1 MLEFILK
8 IQARDSKGLVSAIST
23 TIANK
28 GYNIVKND
36 EFVDPLKQRFFMRL
50 KIQKEIKPLN
60 TEIKEQEER
69 SLKTALF
76 KALENFSELL
86 IGVILTHKKNIILL
100 ATKESHCLGDLLLR
114 VYGGELNAQILG
126 VISNHE
132 ILRPLVEKFDIPY
145 FYAPCVDQILHEKE
159 VLEIIKNLEL
169 KHKVSTDLLVLAKY
183 MRILSHDFTK
193 RYENQILNIHH
204 SFLPA
209 FIGANPYQQA
219 FERGVK
225 VIGATAHFVNE
236 SLDAG
241 PIIIQ
246 DTLPI
251 NHNYSVEKMR
261 LAGKDIEKLVLA
273 RALKLVLEDRV
284 FVHENKTVVFWMP
297 LDFSNLNEESLKYQ
311 IKAEFFKDKKF
322 LYSGGKIDFILSY
335 KHRSNAILPILW
347 GEAKRGN
354 FDDLDKAFTQLLLTI
369 GQHRLYTHHT
379 PPYLCAF
386 DAFRMEFIAFDDAI
400 TSFFYQSGINFSIT
414 PSNHNTEGFKHALN
428 AFKAMC
434 KSHKFVFNFKT
445 QSQECKEFIKNNLNS
460 SHLLNK
466 IPIDK
471 NNFFTIYQKWFE
483 AVKPTIDID
492 WEVAKT
498 KGILDADYY
507 LADLLSD
514 GDKTIIEKL
523 QTILSSSYYKLKR
536 GVNELGK
543 IDFMEVGFTDGQQ
556 AHQEFWNIYKRPPK
570 VEFQAFILERR
581 DLLVPSDVRERKGAF
596 FTPRI
601 WVEKSQEYL
610 AKALGQ
616 DYQEDYII
624 WDCAGGTGNLL
635 NGLTNKANCF
645 LSTLDSNDVA
655 IVKELAATNK
665 LNLLEN
671 HVFQFDF
678 LNDDFNKAPKSLQ
691 EILNDKE
698 KRKKLIIYIN
708 PPYAEATSAKTPSGT
723 GKNKDLVARGNL
735 ICEKYKDELNKAN
748 NELFA
753 QFFMR
758 IYKELDGC
766 IMASFSTLKYLNS
779 SNFKKF
785 REVFKAEFKGGFMV
799 PADTFDNVKGQFP
812 IGFLVWDTA
821 TPPPL
826 KPTNALNLEV
836 FDSFGEFL
844 GYKTFKPIV
853 DKVKNINQYL
863 KRYNI
868 NNSNILGFIDC
879 AGVDFQNNN
888 FVNLANNKNPKR
900 NITFFGLTP
909 TNLLIGAIYFSIRH
923 CIKAT
928 WQNDRDQFY
937 APYDDAFQ
945 DDSEFKNNC
954 LTFMLFHAQNRIT
967 TTQGTNH
974 FIPFSETEVKAE
986 GRYSSHAL
994 LDFLKGKIKEEGDSL
1009 FLNAKKENKPL
1020 EFSQSA
1026 SKVFDAGREIYRYYH
1041 TQASTNRLYNAN
1053 ASLYDIKEFF
1063 QGRNAQG
1070 KLNLP
1075 AKAKDEYYKQ
1085 LYANLQD
1092 ALKDL
1097 AKEIQP
1103 KVYEYGFLRE

>member
-1 MLEFILK
+1 ML
-8 IQARDSKGLVSAIST
+8 
-23 TIANK
+23 
-28 GYNIVKND
+28 
-36 EFVDPLKQRFFMRL
+36 
-50 KIQKEIKPLN
+50 
-60 TEIKEQEER
+60 
-69 SLKTALF
+69 
-76 KALENFSELL
+76 
-86 IGVILTHKKNIILL
+86 
-100 ATKESHCLGDLLLR
+100 
-114 VYGGELNAQILG
+114 
-126 VISNHE
+126 
-132 ILRPLVEKFDIPY
+132 
-145 FYAPCVDQILHEKE
+145 
-159 VLEIIKNLEL
+159 
-169 KHKVSTDLLVLAKY
+169 
-183 MRILSHDFTK
+183 
-193 RYENQILNIHH
+193 
-204 SFLPA
+204 
-209 FIGANPYQQA
+209 
-219 FERGVK
+219 
-225 VIGATAHFVNE
+225 
-236 SLDAG
+236 
-241 PIIIQ
+241 
-246 DTLPI
+246 
-251 NHNYSVEKMR
+251 
-261 LAGKDIEKLVLA
+261 
-273 RALKLVLEDRV
+273 
-284 FVHENKTVVFWMP
+284 
-297 LDFSNLNEESLKYQ
+297 LDFSNLNEEPLKSQ

-322 LYSGGKIDFILSY
+322 LYSGDKIDFMLSY
-335 KHRSNAILPILW
+335 KHPNAILPILW

-369 GQHRLYTHHT
+369 GKHKLYAHHT

-400 TSFFYQSGINFSIT
+400 TNFFYKSDIDFSIT
-414 PSNHNTEGFKHALN
+414 PSNHNTEGFRRALDK
-428 AFKAMC
+428 FKAMR
-434 KSHKFVFNFKT
+434 KSHKFVFDFKT
-445 QSQECKEFIKNNLNS
+445 QSHECKEFIENNLNS

-466 IPIDK
+466 IQIDK

-543 IDFMEVGFTDGQQ
+543 IDFMEIGFTDGQQ
-556 AHQEFWNIYKRPPK
+556 AHQEFWNIYERPPK

-581 DLLVPSDVRERKGAF
+581 DLLVPSGVRERKGAF
-596 FTPRI
+596 FTPKI

-616 DYQEDYII
+616 DYQENYII

-655 IVKELAATNK
+655 IVKELTAANK

-678 LNDDFNKAPKSLQ
+678 LNDDFKKAPKSLQ
-691 EILNDKE
+691 EILKDKE

-708 PPYAEATSAKTPSGT
+708 PPYAEAGNKAKMSGT
-723 GKNKDLVARGNL
+723 GEHKAKVARNNKTH
-735 ICEKYKDELNKAN
+735 ETYKDFLGSGA

-758 IYKELDGC
+758 IYMELNGC
-766 IMASFSTLKYLNS
+766 IMASFSKLKYLNS

-785 REVFKAEFKGGFMV
+785 REIFKAKFLEGFMV
-799 PADTFDNVKGQFP
+799 PADSFDNVKGQFP

-821 TPPPL
+821 TPPPPL
-826 KPTNALNLEV
+826 KPTNAINLEV
-836 FDSFGEFL
+836 FDSLGEFL
-844 GYKTFKPIV
+844 GYKNIV
-853 DKVKNINQYL
+853 NENVKNIHMWL
-863 KRYNI
+863 KQKEKIENMEILGYIDTPTPDFQGSPSVAII
-868 NNSNILGFIDC
+868 NNKNSSKRHSVYFAIASSNIL
-879 AGVDFQNNN
+879 
-888 FVNLANNKNPKR
+888 
-900 NITFFGLTP
+900 FGSVF
-909 TNLLIGAIYFSIRH
+909 FSIRH

-945 DDSEFKNNC
+945 DDNEFKNNC
-954 LTFMLFHAQNRIT
+954 LIFMLFHTQNRIT

-974 FIPFSETEVKAE
+974 FIPFSETEVNAKE
-986 GRYSSHAL
+986 RYSSHAL
-994 LDFLKGKIKEEGDSL
+994 LDFLKGGIKEEGDSL

-1026 SKVFDAGREIYRYYH
+1026 QKVFKAGKKIYRYYH
-1041 TQASTNRLYNAN
+1041 AQDFTKNDYNAN
-1053 ASLYDIKEFF
+1053 VSLYDIKEFF

-1070 KLNLP
+1070 KLNP
-1075 AKAKDEYYKQ
+1075 PVKAKDTYYKQ
-1085 LYANLQD
+1085 LYVNLQD

>member
-1 MLEFILK
+1 ML
-8 IQARDSKGLVSAIST
+8 
-23 TIANK
+23 
-28 GYNIVKND
+28 
-36 EFVDPLKQRFFMRL
+36 
-50 KIQKEIKPLN
+50 
-60 TEIKEQEER
+60 
-69 SLKTALF
+69 
-76 KALENFSELL
+76 
-86 IGVILTHKKNIILL
+86 
-100 ATKESHCLGDLLLR
+100 
-114 VYGGELNAQILG
+114 
-126 VISNHE
+126 
-132 ILRPLVEKFDIPY
+132 
-145 FYAPCVDQILHEKE
+145 
-159 VLEIIKNLEL
+159 
-169 KHKVSTDLLVLAKY
+169 
-183 MRILSHDFTK
+183 
-193 RYENQILNIHH
+193 
-204 SFLPA
+204 
-209 FIGANPYQQA
+209 
-219 FERGVK
+219 
-225 VIGATAHFVNE
+225 
-236 SLDAG
+236 
-241 PIIIQ
+241 
-246 DTLPI
+246 
-251 NHNYSVEKMR
+251 
-261 LAGKDIEKLVLA
+261 
-273 RALKLVLEDRV
+273 
-284 FVHENKTVVFWMP
+284 
-297 LDFSNLNEESLKYQ
+297 LDFSNLNEEPLKSQ
-311 IKAEFFKDKKF
+311 IKAEFFKDKRF
-322 LYSGGKIDFILSY
+322 LYNGDKIDFMLSY
-335 KHRSNAILPILW
+335 KHSSATLPILW

-354 FDDLDKAFTQLLLTI
+354 FDDLNKAFTQLLLTI
-369 GQHRLYTHHT
+369 GKHRFYAHHT

-386 DAFRMEFIAFDDAI
+386 NAFRMEFIAYNDAI
-400 TSFFYQSGINFSIT
+400 TSFFYKSDIDFSIIS
-414 PSNHNTEGFKHALN
+414 SNHNAEGFKHALD
-428 AFKAMC
+428 AFKAMS
-434 KSHKFVFNFKT
+434 KSHKFVFDFKT
-445 QSQECKEFIKNNLNS
+445 QSQECKEFIENNLNS

-466 IPIDK
+466 IQIDK
-471 NNFFTIYQKWFE
+471 NNFFTIYQKWLE

-523 QTILSSSYYKLKR
+523 QTILNSSYYKLKR

-556 AHQEFWNIYKRPPK
+556 AHQEFWRIYERPPK
-570 VEFQAFILERR
+570 VEFQAVILERR

-596 FTPRI
+596 FTPKI

-616 DYQEDYII
+616 DYQEDYIV

-645 LSTLDSNDVA
+645 LSTLDSNDAA
-655 IVKELAATNK
+655 IVKELAAANK

-678 LNDDFNKAPKSLQ
+678 LNDDFFSDKAPKSLQ

-708 PPYAEATSAKTPSGT
+708 PPYAEAGNKAKMSGT
-723 GKNKDLVARGNL
+723 GEHKAKVARNNKTH
-735 ICEKYKDELNKAN
+735 ETYKDFLGSGA

-758 IYKELDGC
+758 IYKELNGC

-779 SNFKKF
+779 SNFKRF
-785 REVFKAEFKGGFMV
+785 REVFKAKFLEGFMV
-799 PADTFDNVKGQFP
+799 PADSFDNVKGQFP

-821 TPPPL
+821 TPPL

-836 FDSFGEFL
+836 FDSLGEFL
-844 GYKTFKPIV
+844 GYKTFKPMIV
-853 DKVKNINQYL
+853 DRVKSINEWFKIYKDEQDYL
-863 KRYNI
+863 G
-868 NNSNILGFIDC
+868 ILVYD
-879 AGVDFQNNN
+879 APDFSHQNTNYLQN
-888 FVNLANNKNPKR
+888 HKGTSHLHYEN
-900 NITFFGLTP
+900 LTP

-945 DDSEFKNNC
+945 DDSEFKSNC
-954 LTFMLFHAQNRIT
+954 LIFMLFHTQNRIT

-974 FIPFSETEVKAE
+974 FIPFSEAEVNAKE
-986 GRYSSHAL
+986 RYFSHAL
-994 LDFLKGKIKEEGDSL
+994 LDFLKGGIKEEGDSL

-1020 EFSQSA
+1020 EFSLCA
-1026 SKVFDAGREIYRYYH
+1026 LKVFDAGKEIYCYYH
-1041 TQASTNRLYNAN
+1041 TQDFTNRPYNAN
-1053 ASLYDIKEFF
+1053 ISLYDIKEFF

-1075 AKAKDEYYKQ
+1075 AKAKDGYYKQ

>member
-1 MLEFILK
+1 MLL
-8 IQARDSKGLVSAIST
+8 DCSK
-23 TIANK
+23 
-28 GYNIVKND
+28 
-36 EFVDPLKQRFFMRL
+36 
-50 KIQKEIKPLN
+50 
-60 TEIKEQEER
+60 
-69 SLKTALF
+69 
-76 KALENFSELL
+76 
-86 IGVILTHKKNIILL
+86 
-100 ATKESHCLGDLLLR
+100 
-114 VYGGELNAQILG
+114 
-126 VISNHE
+126 
-132 ILRPLVEKFDIPY
+132 
-145 FYAPCVDQILHEKE
+145 
-159 VLEIIKNLEL
+159 
-169 KHKVSTDLLVLAKY
+169 
-183 MRILSHDFTK
+183 
-193 RYENQILNIHH
+193 
-204 SFLPA
+204 
-209 FIGANPYQQA
+209 
-219 FERGVK
+219 
-225 VIGATAHFVNE
+225 
-236 SLDAG
+236 
-241 PIIIQ
+241 
-246 DTLPI
+246 
-251 NHNYSVEKMR
+251 
-261 LAGKDIEKLVLA
+261 
-273 RALKLVLEDRV
+273 
-284 FVHENKTVVFWMP
+284 
-297 LDFSNLNEESLKYQ
+297 LNEETLKIQ

-322 LYSGGKIDFILSY
+322 FYSEGKIDFMLSY
-335 KHRSNAILPILW
+335 KHPNAILPILW
-347 GEAKRGN
+347 GEAKKGN

-369 GQHRLYTHHT
+369 GKHKLYTHHT
-379 PPYLCAF
+379 PPYLCTF
-386 DAFRMEFIAFDDAI
+386 DAFRMEFIAFDDTI
-400 TSFFYQSGINFSIT
+400 TNFFYESGINFSIT
-414 PSNHNTEGFKHALN
+414 PSNHNTEGFKHALDK
-428 AFKAMC
+428 FKAKC
-434 KSHKFVFNFKT
+434 KSHKFVFDFKT
-445 QSQECKEFIKNNLNS
+445 QSQECKEFIENNLNS

-466 IPIDK
+466 IQIDK
-471 NNFFTIYQKWFE
+471 NNFFTIYQKWLE

-514 GDKTIIEKL
+514 GGKTIIEKL

-543 IDFMEVGFTDGQQ
+543 IDFMEIGFTDGQQ
-556 AHQEFWNIYKRPPK
+556 AHKEFWNIYERPPK

-596 FTPRI
+596 FTPKI

-645 LSTLDSNDVA
+645 LSTLDRNDVA
-655 IVKELAATNK
+655 IVKELAAANK

-678 LNDDFNKAPKSLQ
+678 LNDDFKSDKMPKSLQ

-708 PPYAEATSAKTPSGT
+708 PPYAEAGNKAKMSGT
-723 GKNKDLVARGNL
+723 GEHKAKVARNNKTH
-735 ICEKYKDELNKAN
+735 ETYKDFLGSGA

-758 IYKELDGC
+758 IYMELNGC

-785 REVFKAEFKGGFMV
+785 REVFKAKFLEGFMV
-799 PADTFDNVKGQFP
+799 PADSFDNVKGQFP

-821 TPPPL
+821 TPPL
-826 KPTNALNLEV
+826 KPTNAINLEV
-836 FDSFGEFL
+836 FDSLGEFL
-844 GYKTFKPIV
+844 GYKNIV
-853 DKVKNINQYL
+853 NENVKNIHMWL
-863 KRYNI
+863 KQKEKIENMEILGYIDTPTPDFQGSPSVAII
-868 NNSNILGFIDC
+868 NNKNSSKRHSVYFAITSSNIL
-879 AGVDFQNNN
+879 
-888 FVNLANNKNPKR
+888 
-900 NITFFGLTP
+900 FGSVF
-909 TNLLIGAIYFSIRH
+909 FSIRH

-954 LTFMLFHAQNRIT
+954 LIFMLFHTQNRIT

-974 FIPFSETEVKAE
+974 FIPFSETEVNAKE
-986 GRYSSHAL
+986 RYSSHAL
-994 LDFLKGKIKEEGDSL
+994 LDFLKGGSKKEGDSL

-1020 EFSQSA
+1020 EFSLCA
-1026 SKVFDAGREIYRYYH
+1026 SKVFDAGREIYRHYH
-1041 TQASTNRLYNAN
+1041 TQDFTNPHYNAN

-1075 AKAKDEYYKQ
+1075 AKAKDKHYKQ

>member
-1 MLEFILK
+1 ML
-8 IQARDSKGLVSAIST
+8 S
-23 TIANK
+23 
-28 GYNIVKND
+28 
-36 EFVDPLKQRFFMRL
+36 
-50 KIQKEIKPLN
+50 
-60 TEIKEQEER
+60 
-69 SLKTALF
+69 
-76 KALENFSELL
+76 
-86 IGVILTHKKNIILL
+86 
-100 ATKESHCLGDLLLR
+100 
-114 VYGGELNAQILG
+114 
-126 VISNHE
+126 
-132 ILRPLVEKFDIPY
+132 
-145 FYAPCVDQILHEKE
+145 
-159 VLEIIKNLEL
+159 
-169 KHKVSTDLLVLAKY
+169 
-183 MRILSHDFTK
+183 
-193 RYENQILNIHH
+193 
-204 SFLPA
+204 
-209 FIGANPYQQA
+209 
-219 FERGVK
+219 
-225 VIGATAHFVNE
+225 
-236 SLDAG
+236 
-241 PIIIQ
+241 
-246 DTLPI
+246 
-251 NHNYSVEKMR
+251 
-261 LAGKDIEKLVLA
+261 
-273 RALKLVLEDRV
+273 
-284 FVHENKTVVFWMP
+284 
-297 LDFSNLNEESLKYQ
+297 DFSSLNEESLKYQ

-322 LYSGGKIDFILSY
+322 LYSGDKIDFMLSY
-335 KHRSNAILPILW
+335 KHPNATLPILW

-369 GQHRLYTHHT
+369 GKHKLHTHHT

-386 DAFRMEFIAFDDAI
+386 NAFRMEFIAFDDTI
-400 TSFFYQSGINFSIT
+400 TNFFYKSGIDFSIT

-428 AFKAMC
+428 AFKAMS
-434 KSHKFVFNFKT
+434 KSHKWVFNFKT
-445 QSQECKEFIKNNLNS
+445 QSQECKEFIENNLNS

-466 IPIDK
+466 IQINK

-556 AHQEFWNIYKRPPK
+556 AHQEFWNIYERPPK

-655 IVKELAATNK
+655 IVKELAAANK

-708 PPYAEATSAKTPSGT
+708 PPYAEAGNKAKMSGT
-723 GKNKDLVARGNL
+723 GEHKAKVARNNKTH
-735 ICEKYKDELNKAN
+735 ETYKDFLGSGA

-785 REVFKAEFKGGFMV
+785 REVFKAKFLEGFMV
-799 PADTFDNVKGQFP
+799 PADSFDNVKGQFP

-826 KPTNALNLEV
+826 KPTNAINLEV
-836 FDSFGEFL
+836 FDSLGEFL
-844 GYKTFKPIV
+844 GCKNIV
-853 DKVKNINQYL
+853 NENVKNIHMWL
-863 KRYNI
+863 KQKEKIENMEILGYIDTPTPDFQGSPSVAII
-868 NNSNILGFIDC
+868 NNKNSSKRHSVYFAITSSNIL
-879 AGVDFQNNN
+879 
-888 FVNLANNKNPKR
+888 
-900 NITFFGLTP
+900 FGSVF
-909 TNLLIGAIYFSIRH
+909 FSIRH

-954 LTFMLFHAQNRIT
+954 LIFMLFHTQNRIT

-974 FIPFSETEVKAE
+974 FIPFSETEVNAE
-986 GRYSSHAL
+986 ERYSSHAL
-994 LDFLKGKIKEEGDSL
+994 LDFLKGGIKEKGDSL

-1026 SKVFDAGREIYRYYH
+1026 SKVLDAGREIYRYYH
-1041 TQASTNRLYNAN
+1041 TQDFTNPHYNAN

>member
-1 MLEFILK
+1 ML
-8 IQARDSKGLVSAIST
+8 
-23 TIANK
+23 
-28 GYNIVKND
+28 
-36 EFVDPLKQRFFMRL
+36 
-50 KIQKEIKPLN
+50 
-60 TEIKEQEER
+60 
-69 SLKTALF
+69 
-76 KALENFSELL
+76 
-86 IGVILTHKKNIILL
+86 
-100 ATKESHCLGDLLLR
+100 
-114 VYGGELNAQILG
+114 
-126 VISNHE
+126 
-132 ILRPLVEKFDIPY
+132 
-145 FYAPCVDQILHEKE
+145 
-159 VLEIIKNLEL
+159 
-169 KHKVSTDLLVLAKY
+169 
-183 MRILSHDFTK
+183 
-193 RYENQILNIHH
+193 
-204 SFLPA
+204 
-209 FIGANPYQQA
+209 
-219 FERGVK
+219 
-225 VIGATAHFVNE
+225 
-236 SLDAG
+236 
-241 PIIIQ
+241 
-246 DTLPI
+246 
-251 NHNYSVEKMR
+251 
-261 LAGKDIEKLVLA
+261 
-273 RALKLVLEDRV
+273 
-284 FVHENKTVVFWMP
+284 
-297 LDFSNLNEESLKYQ
+297 LDFSNLNEEPLKSQ

-322 LYSGGKIDFILSY
+322 LYSGDKIDFMLSY
-335 KHRSNAILPILW
+335 KHFNATLPILW
-347 GEAKRGN
+347 GEAKRGD
-354 FDDLDKAFTQLLLTI
+354 FDDLNKAFTQLLLTI
-369 GQHRLYTHHT
+369 GKHKFYTHHT

-386 DAFRMEFIAFDDAI
+386 NAFKMEFIAYDDAI
-400 TSFFYQSGINFSIT
+400 TSFFYKSDINFSIT
-414 PSNHNTEGFKHALN
+414 PSNHNTEGFKHALD
-428 AFKAMC
+428 AFKAM
-434 KSHKFVFNFKT
+434 KSHKFVFDFKT
-445 QSQECKEFIKNNLNS
+445 QSQECKEFIENNLNS

-466 IPIDK
+466 IQIDK
-471 NNFFTIYQKWFE
+471 NNFFTIYQKWLE

-523 QTILSSSYYKLKR
+523 QTILNSSYYKLKR

-556 AHQEFWNIYKRPPK
+556 AHKEFWSIYERPPK
-570 VEFQAFILERR
+570 SEFQAFILERR

-596 FTPRI
+596 FTPKI

-635 NGLTNKANCF
+635 RGLLNKANLY

-655 IVKELAATNK
+655 IVKELAAANK

-678 LNDDFNKAPKSLQ
+678 LNDDFKSDKMPKSLQ

-735 ICEKYKDELNKAN
+735 ICKKYKDELNKAN

-785 REVFKAEFKGGFMV
+785 REVFKAKFLEGFMV
-799 PADTFDNVKGQFP
+799 PADSFDNVKGQFP

-821 TPPPL
+821 TPPL

-836 FDSFGEFL
+836 FDSLGEFL

-863 KRYNI
+863 KQYNI
-868 NNSNILGFIDC
+868 NNSNVLGFIDC

-888 FVNLANNKNPKR
+888 FVNLANNKNLKR

-923 CIKAT
+923 CIKHT
-928 WQNDRDQFY
+928 WQNYNDQFY

-945 DDSEFKNNC
+945 SEFKNNC
-954 LTFMLFHAQNRIT
+954 LIFMLFHSKNRIT

-974 FIPFSETEVKAE
+974 FIPFSETEVNAKE
-986 GRYSSHAL
+986 RYSSHAL
-994 LDFLKGKIKEEGDSL
+994 LDFLKGGIKEEGDSL
-1009 FLNAKKENKPL
+1009 FLSAKKENKPL
-1020 EFSQSA
+1020 KFSLCA

-1041 TQASTNRLYNAN
+1041 TQDFTNRPYNAN
-1053 ASLYDIKEFF
+1053 ISLYDIKEFF

-1075 AKAKDEYYKQ
+1075 AKAKDGYYKQ

>member
-1 MLEFILK
+1 ML
-8 IQARDSKGLVSAIST
+8 
-23 TIANK
+23 
-28 GYNIVKND
+28 
-36 EFVDPLKQRFFMRL
+36 
-50 KIQKEIKPLN
+50 
-60 TEIKEQEER
+60 
-69 SLKTALF
+69 
-76 KALENFSELL
+76 
-86 IGVILTHKKNIILL
+86 
-100 ATKESHCLGDLLLR
+100 
-114 VYGGELNAQILG
+114 
-126 VISNHE
+126 
-132 ILRPLVEKFDIPY
+132 
-145 FYAPCVDQILHEKE
+145 
-159 VLEIIKNLEL
+159 
-169 KHKVSTDLLVLAKY
+169 
-183 MRILSHDFTK
+183 
-193 RYENQILNIHH
+193 
-204 SFLPA
+204 
-209 FIGANPYQQA
+209 
-219 FERGVK
+219 
-225 VIGATAHFVNE
+225 
-236 SLDAG
+236 
-241 PIIIQ
+241 
-246 DTLPI
+246 
-251 NHNYSVEKMR
+251 
-261 LAGKDIEKLVLA
+261 
-273 RALKLVLEDRV
+273 
-284 FVHENKTVVFWMP
+284 
-297 LDFSNLNEESLKYQ
+297 LDFSSLNEEPLKIR

-322 LYSGGKIDFILSY
+322 LYSGDKIDFMLSY
-335 KHRSNAILPILW
+335 KHPNAILPILW

-369 GQHRLYTHHT
+369 GKHRLYTHHT

-400 TSFFYQSGINFSIT
+400 TSFFYESGINFSIT
-414 PSNHNTEGFKHALN
+414 PSNHNTEGFKRALE
-428 AFKAMC
+428 AFKAMS
-434 KSHKFVFNFKT
+434 KSHKFVFDFKT
-445 QSQECKEFIKNNLNS
+445 QSQECKEFIENNLNS

-471 NNFFTIYQKWFE
+471 NNFPRIYQKWFK

-543 IDFMEVGFTDGQQ
+543 IDFMEIGFTDGQQ
-556 AHQEFWNIYKRPPK
+556 AHQEFWNIYERPPK

-596 FTPRI
+596 FTPKI

-655 IVKELAATNK
+655 IVKELAAANK
-665 LNLLEN
+665 LKLLEN

-678 LNDDFNKAPKSLQ
+678 LNDDFKKAPKSLQ

-708 PPYAEATSAKTPSGT
+708 PPYAEAGNKAKMSGT
-723 GKNKDLVARGNL
+723 GEHKAKVARNNKTHE
-735 ICEKYKDELNKAN
+735 IYKNFLGSGS

-758 IYKELDGC
+758 IYMELNGC
-766 IMASFSTLKYLNS
+766 IMASFSTLKNLQG

-785 REVFKAEFKGGFMV
+785 REVFKAKFLEGFMV
-799 PADTFDNVKGQFP
+799 PADSFDNVKGQFP

-821 TPPPL
+821 TPPL
-826 KPTNALNLEV
+826 KPTKAINLEV
-836 FDSFGEFL
+836 FDSLGEFL
-844 GYKTFKPIV
+844 GC
-853 DKVKNINQYL
+853 KNIVNENIKNIHMWL
-863 KRYNI
+863 KQKEKIENMEILGYIDTPTPDFQGSPSVAII
-868 NNSNILGFIDC
+868 NNKNSSKRHSVYFAITSSNIL
-879 AGVDFQNNN
+879 
-888 FVNLANNKNPKR
+888 
-900 NITFFGLTP
+900 FGSVF
-909 TNLLIGAIYFSIRH
+909 FSIRH

-954 LTFMLFHAQNRIT
+954 LIFMLFHTQNRIT
-967 TTQGTNH
+967 STQGTNH
-974 FIPFSETEVKAE
+974 FIPFSETEVNAKE
-986 GRYSSHAL
+986 RYSSHAL
-994 LDFLKGKIKEEGDSL
+994 LDFLKGGIKEKGDSL
-1009 FLNAKKENKPL
+1009 FLNAKKENKPI
-1020 EFSQSA
+1020 EFSPSA
-1026 SKVFDAGREIYRYYH
+1026 SRVFDVGREIYHYYH
-1041 TQASTNRLYNAN
+1041 TLHSTNPLYNAN

-1075 AKAKDEYYKQ
+1075 AKAKDGYYKQ

>member
-8 IQARDSKGLVSAIST
+8 IQARDSKGLVSTIST

-114 VYGGELNAQILG
+114 VYGEELNAQILG

-145 FYAPCVDQILHEKE
+145 FYAPCVDQVLHEKE

-297 LDFSNLNEESLKYQ
+297 LDFSKLNEEPLKSR

-322 LYSGGKIDFILSY
+322 LYIGDKIDFMLSY
-335 KHRSNAILPILW
+335 KHPNAILPILW
-347 GEAKRGN
+347 GEAKRGD
-354 FDDLDKAFTQLLLTI
+354 FGDLDKAFTQLLLTI
-369 GQHRLYTHHT
+369 GKHKFYTHHT

-386 DAFRMEFIAFDDAI
+386 DAFRMEFIAYDDTI
-400 TSFFYQSGINFSIT
+400 TKFLHESGINFSIT
-414 PSNHNTEGFKHALN
+414 PSNHNTDGFKHALDV
-428 AFKAMC
+428 FKTKC

-445 QSQECKEFIKNNLNS
+445 QSQECKEFIENNLNS

-466 IPIDK
+466 IQIDK

-543 IDFMEVGFTDGQQ
+543 IDFMEIGFTDGQQ
-556 AHQEFWNIYKRPPK
+556 AHQEFWNIYERPPK
-570 VEFQAFILERR
+570 LEFQAFILERR

-596 FTPRI
+596 FTPKI

-616 DYQEDYII
+616 DYQEDHII

-655 IVKELAATNK
+655 IVKELAAANK

-678 LNDDFNKAPKSLQ
+678 LNDDFKKTPKSLQ

-698 KRKKLIIYIN
+698 KLKKLIIYIN
-708 PPYAEATSAKTPSGT
+708 PPYAEAGNKAKMSGT
-723 GKNKDLVARGNL
+723 GEHKAKVARNNKTHETYKDLLGSGA
-735 ICEKYKDELNKAN
+735 

-758 IYKELDGC
+758 IFMELNGC

-785 REVFKAEFKGGFMV
+785 REVFKAKFLEGFMV
-799 PADTFDNVKGQFP
+799 PADSFDNVKGQFP

-821 TPPPL
+821 TPPL
-826 KPTNALNLEV
+826 KPTNAINLEV
-836 FDSFGEFL
+836 FDSLGEFL
-844 GYKTFKPIV
+844 GYKNIHSCNKVLFLADYLQKFQPKKRDTIFGYLDPGRNSFQHQNLVHISVIDKSQQSHVKYFPI
-853 DKVKNINQYL
+853 IATT
-863 KRYNI
+863 
-868 NNSNILGFIDC
+868 ILLVSVF
-879 AGVDFQNNN
+879 
-888 FVNLANNKNPKR
+888 
-900 NITFFGLTP
+900 
-909 TNLLIGAIYFSIRH
+909 FSIRH

-954 LTFMLFHAQNRIT
+954 LIFMLFHTQNRIT
-967 TTQGTNH
+967 STQGTNH
-974 FIPFSETEVKAE
+974 FIPFSETEVNAKE
-986 GRYSSHAL
+986 RYSSHAL
-994 LDFLKGKIKEEGDSL
+994 LDFLKGGIKEEGDSL

-1026 SKVFDAGREIYRYYH
+1026 LNVFNAGKEIYRYYH
-1041 TQASTNRLYNAN
+1041 TQASTNPHYNAN

-1075 AKAKDEYYKQ
+1075 AKAKNEHYKQ

>member
-1 MLEFILK
+1 
-8 IQARDSKGLVSAIST
+8 
-23 TIANK
+23 
-28 GYNIVKND
+28 
-36 EFVDPLKQRFFMRL
+36 
-50 KIQKEIKPLN
+50 
-60 TEIKEQEER
+60 
-69 SLKTALF
+69 
-76 KALENFSELL
+76 
-86 IGVILTHKKNIILL
+86 
-100 ATKESHCLGDLLLR
+100 
-114 VYGGELNAQILG
+114 
-126 VISNHE
+126 
-132 ILRPLVEKFDIPY
+132 
-145 FYAPCVDQILHEKE
+145 
-159 VLEIIKNLEL
+159 
-169 KHKVSTDLLVLAKY
+169 
-183 MRILSHDFTK
+183 
-193 RYENQILNIHH
+193 
-204 SFLPA
+204 
-209 FIGANPYQQA
+209 
-219 FERGVK
+219 
-225 VIGATAHFVNE
+225 
-236 SLDAG
+236 
-241 PIIIQ
+241 
-246 DTLPI
+246 
-251 NHNYSVEKMR
+251 
-261 LAGKDIEKLVLA
+261 
-273 RALKLVLEDRV
+273 
-284 FVHENKTVVFWMP
+284 MP
-297 LDFSNLNEESLKYQ
+297 LDFSSLNEESLKIQ
-311 IKAEFFKDKKF
+311 IKAEFFRDKKF
-322 LYSGGKIDFILSY
+322 FYSGGKIDFMLSY
-335 KHRSNAILPILW
+335 KHPNAILPILW
-347 GEAKRGN
+347 GEAKKGN

-369 GQHRLYTHHT
+369 GKHRLYTHHT

-400 TSFFYQSGINFSIT
+400 TSFFYESGINFSIT
-414 PSNHNTEGFKHALN
+414 PSNHNTEGFKHALDK
-428 AFKAMC
+428 FKAKC
-434 KSHKFVFNFKT
+434 KSHKFVFDFKA
-445 QSQECKEFIKNNLNS
+445 QSQECKEFIENNLNS

-514 GDKTIIEKL
+514 SDKTIIEKL

-543 IDFMEVGFTDGQQ
+543 IDFMEIGFTDGQQ
-556 AHQEFWNIYKRPPK
+556 AHQEFWRIYERPPK

-616 DYQEDYII
+616 DYQENYII

-655 IVKELAATNK
+655 IVKELAAANK

-678 LNDDFNKAPKSLQ
+678 LNDDFYSEKVPKSLQ
-691 EILNDKE
+691 EILKDKE
-698 KRKKLIIYIN
+698 KLKKLIIYIN
-708 PPYAEATSAKTPSGT
+708 PPYAEAGNKAKMSGT
-723 GKNKDLVARGNL
+723 GEHKAKVARNNKTH
-735 ICEKYKDELNKAN
+735 ETYKDFLESGA

-758 IYKELDGC
+758 IYMELNGC

-785 REVFKAEFKGGFMV
+785 REVFKAKFLEGFMV
-799 PADTFDNVKGQFP
+799 PADSFDNVKGQFP

-821 TPPPL
+821 TPPL
-826 KPTNALNLEV
+826 KPTSALNLEV
-836 FDSFGEFL
+836 FDSLGEFL
-844 GYKTFKPIV
+844 GYKNIV
-853 DKVKNINQYL
+853 NENVKNVHMWL
-863 KRYNI
+863 KQKEKIENMEILGYIDTPTPDFQGSPSVAII
-868 NNSNILGFIDC
+868 NNKNSSKRHSVYFTIASSNIL
-879 AGVDFQNNN
+879 
-888 FVNLANNKNPKR
+888 
-900 NITFFGLTP
+900 FGSVF
-909 TNLLIGAIYFSIRH
+909 FSIRH

-954 LTFMLFHAQNRIT
+954 LIFMLFHTQNRIT
-967 TTQGTNH
+967 STQGTNH
-974 FIPFSETEVKAE
+974 FIPFDEEEVGAKE
-986 GRYSSHAL
+986 RYSSHAL
-994 LDFLKGKIKEEGDSL
+994 LDFLKVKLQEQTQNNNL
-1009 FLNAKKENKPL
+1009 FNSSKKERKPL
-1020 EFSQSA
+1020 EFSETALS
-1026 SKVFDAGREIYRYYH
+1026 VLNTGREIYRYYH
-1041 TQASTNRLYNAN
+1041 AQDFTNHDYNTN

-1070 KLNLP
+1070 KLNP
-1075 AKAKDEYYKQ
+1075 PVKAKDTYYKQ

>member
-1 MLEFILK
+1 ML
-8 IQARDSKGLVSAIST
+8 
-23 TIANK
+23 
-28 GYNIVKND
+28 
-36 EFVDPLKQRFFMRL
+36 
-50 KIQKEIKPLN
+50 
-60 TEIKEQEER
+60 
-69 SLKTALF
+69 
-76 KALENFSELL
+76 
-86 IGVILTHKKNIILL
+86 
-100 ATKESHCLGDLLLR
+100 
-114 VYGGELNAQILG
+114 
-126 VISNHE
+126 
-132 ILRPLVEKFDIPY
+132 
-145 FYAPCVDQILHEKE
+145 
-159 VLEIIKNLEL
+159 
-169 KHKVSTDLLVLAKY
+169 
-183 MRILSHDFTK
+183 
-193 RYENQILNIHH
+193 
-204 SFLPA
+204 
-209 FIGANPYQQA
+209 
-219 FERGVK
+219 
-225 VIGATAHFVNE
+225 
-236 SLDAG
+236 LD
-241 PIIIQ
+241 
-246 DTLPI
+246 
-251 NHNYSVEKMR
+251 Y
-261 LAGKDIEKLVLA
+261 
-273 RALKLVLEDRV
+273 
-284 FVHENKTVVFWMP
+284 
-297 LDFSNLNEESLKYQ
+297 SNLNEETLKIQ
-311 IKAEFFKDKKF
+311 IKTEFFKDKKF
-322 LYSGGKIDFILSY
+322 LYSEGEIDFKLSY
-335 KHRSNAILPILW
+335 KHPNAILPILW
-347 GEAKRGN
+347 GEAKKGN

-369 GQHRLYTHHT
+369 GEHRLHTHHT

-400 TSFFYQSGINFSIT
+400 TNFFYESGINFSIT
-414 PSNHNTEGFKHALN
+414 PSNHNTEGFKRALDM
-428 AFKAMC
+428 FKAKC
-434 KSHKFVFNFKT
+434 KSHKFVFDFKT
-445 QSQECKEFIKNNLNS
+445 QSQECKEFIENNLNS

-466 IPIDK
+466 IQIDK

-507 LADLLSD
+507 LADLLID

-556 AHQEFWNIYKRPPK
+556 AHQEFWNIYERPPK
-570 VEFQAFILERR
+570 LEFQAFILERR

-665 LNLLEN
+665 LKLLEN

-678 LNDDFNKAPKSLQ
+678 LNDDFYSEKVPKSLQ
-691 EILNDKE
+691 EVLNDKE

-708 PPYAEATSAKTPSGT
+708 PPYAEAGNKAKMSGT
-723 GKNKDLVARGNL
+723 GKHKDLVARGNL

-758 IYKELDGC
+758 IYMELNGC

-785 REVFKAEFKGGFMV
+785 REVFKAKFLEGFMV
-799 PADTFDNVKGQFP
+799 PADSFDNVKGQFP

-821 TPPPL
+821 TPPL

-836 FDSFGEFL
+836 FDSLGEFL
-844 GYKTFKPIV
+844 GYKNIV
-853 DKVKNINQYL
+853 NENVKNIHMWL
-863 KRYNI
+863 KQKEKIENMEILGYIDTPTPDFQGSPSVAII
-868 NNSNILGFIDC
+868 NNKNSSKRHSVYFAIASSNIL
-879 AGVDFQNNN
+879 
-888 FVNLANNKNPKR
+888 
-900 NITFFGLTP
+900 FGSVF
-909 TNLLIGAIYFSIRH
+909 FSIRH

-954 LTFMLFHAQNRIT
+954 LIFMLFHTQNRIT

-974 FIPFSETEVKAE
+974 FIPFSETEVNAKE
-986 GRYSSHAL
+986 RYSSHAL

-1026 SKVFDAGREIYRYYH
+1026 SRVFDAGREIYRYYH
-1041 TQASTNRLYNAN
+1041 AQAFTNRHYNAN

-1070 KLNLP
+1070 KLNP
-1075 AKAKDEYYKQ
+1075 PVKAKDTYYKQ

>member
-1 MLEFILK
+1 
-8 IQARDSKGLVSAIST
+8 
-23 TIANK
+23 
-28 GYNIVKND
+28 
-36 EFVDPLKQRFFMRL
+36 
-50 KIQKEIKPLN
+50 
-60 TEIKEQEER
+60 
-69 SLKTALF
+69 
-76 KALENFSELL
+76 
-86 IGVILTHKKNIILL
+86 
-100 ATKESHCLGDLLLR
+100 
-114 VYGGELNAQILG
+114 
-126 VISNHE
+126 
-132 ILRPLVEKFDIPY
+132 
-145 FYAPCVDQILHEKE
+145 
-159 VLEIIKNLEL
+159 
-169 KHKVSTDLLVLAKY
+169 
-183 MRILSHDFTK
+183 
-193 RYENQILNIHH
+193 
-204 SFLPA
+204 
-209 FIGANPYQQA
+209 
-219 FERGVK
+219 
-225 VIGATAHFVNE
+225 
-236 SLDAG
+236 
-241 PIIIQ
+241 
-246 DTLPI
+246 
-251 NHNYSVEKMR
+251 
-261 LAGKDIEKLVLA
+261 
-273 RALKLVLEDRV
+273 
-284 FVHENKTVVFWMP
+284 MP
-297 LDFSNLNEESLKYQ
+297 LDCSSLNEETLKIQ

-322 LYSGGKIDFILSY
+322 LYSGDKIDFMLSY
-335 KHRSNAILPILW
+335 KHPNAILPILW

-354 FDDLDKAFTQLLLTI
+354 SGDLDKAFTQLLLTI
-369 GQHRLYTHHT
+369 GKHRLYTHHT

-386 DAFRMEFIAFDDAI
+386 DAFRMEFIAFDDTI
-400 TSFFYQSGINFSIT
+400 TNFFYESGINFSIT

-434 KSHKFVFNFKT
+434 KSHKFVFDFKT
-445 QSQECKEFIKNNLNS
+445 QSQECKEFIENNLNS

-543 IDFMEVGFTDGQQ
+543 IDFMEIGFTDGQQ
-556 AHQEFWNIYKRPPK
+556 AHQEFWNIYERPPK

-596 FTPRI
+596 FTPKI

-655 IVKELAATNK
+655 IVKELAAANK

-678 LNDDFNKAPKSLQ
+678 LNDDFKKAPKSLQ

-708 PPYAEATSAKTPSGT
+708 PPYAEAGNKAKMSGT
-723 GKNKDLVARGNL
+723 GEHKAKVARNNKTH
-735 ICEKYKDELNKAN
+735 ETYKDFLGSGA

-758 IYKELDGC
+758 IYMELNGC

-785 REVFKAEFKGGFMV
+785 REVFKATFLEGFMV
-799 PADTFDNVKGQFP
+799 PADSFDNVKGQFP

-821 TPPPL
+821 TPPL

-836 FDSFGEFL
+836 FDSLGEFL
-844 GYKTFKPIV
+844 GYKNIV
-853 DKVKNINQYL
+853 NENVKNIHMWL
-863 KRYNI
+863 KQKEKIENMEILGYIDTPTPDFQGSPSVAII
-868 NNSNILGFIDC
+868 NNKNSSKRHSVYFAIASSNIL
-879 AGVDFQNNN
+879 
-888 FVNLANNKNPKR
+888 
-900 NITFFGLTP
+900 FGSVF
-909 TNLLIGAIYFSIRH
+909 FSIRH

-954 LTFMLFHAQNRIT
+954 LTFMLFHTQNRIT

-974 FIPFSETEVKAE
+974 FIPFSETEVNAKE
-986 GRYSSHAL
+986 RYSSHAL
-994 LDFLKGKIKEEGDSL
+994 LNFLKGGIKEEDDSL

-1026 SKVFDAGREIYRYYH
+1026 SRVFDAGREIYRYYH
-1041 TQASTNRLYNAN
+1041 TQDFINPHYNAN

-1075 AKAKDEYYKQ
+1075 AKAKDEHYKQ

>member
-1 MLEFILK
+1 ML
-8 IQARDSKGLVSAIST
+8 
-23 TIANK
+23 
-28 GYNIVKND
+28 
-36 EFVDPLKQRFFMRL
+36 
-50 KIQKEIKPLN
+50 
-60 TEIKEQEER
+60 
-69 SLKTALF
+69 
-76 KALENFSELL
+76 
-86 IGVILTHKKNIILL
+86 
-100 ATKESHCLGDLLLR
+100 
-114 VYGGELNAQILG
+114 
-126 VISNHE
+126 
-132 ILRPLVEKFDIPY
+132 
-145 FYAPCVDQILHEKE
+145 
-159 VLEIIKNLEL
+159 
-169 KHKVSTDLLVLAKY
+169 
-183 MRILSHDFTK
+183 
-193 RYENQILNIHH
+193 
-204 SFLPA
+204 
-209 FIGANPYQQA
+209 
-219 FERGVK
+219 
-225 VIGATAHFVNE
+225 
-236 SLDAG
+236 
-241 PIIIQ
+241 
-246 DTLPI
+246 
-251 NHNYSVEKMR
+251 
-261 LAGKDIEKLVLA
+261 
-273 RALKLVLEDRV
+273 
-284 FVHENKTVVFWMP
+284 
-297 LDFSNLNEESLKYQ
+297 LDFSNLNEEPLKSQ

-322 LYSGGKIDFILSY
+322 LYSGDKIDFMLSY
-335 KHRSNAILPILW
+335 KHSNATLPILW
-347 GEAKRGN
+347 GEAKKGN

-369 GQHRLYTHHT
+369 GKHRLYTHHT

-386 DAFRMEFIAFDDAI
+386 NAFKIEFIAFDDTI
-400 TSFFYQSGINFSIT
+400 TSFLYKSDIDFSIT
-414 PSNHNTEGFKHALN
+414 PSNHNTDGFKHALD

-434 KSHKFVFNFKT
+434 KPHKLVFDFKA
-445 QSQECKEFIKNNLNS
+445 QSQECKEFIKNHLNS
-460 SHLLNK
+460 SRLLSK
-466 IPIDK
+466 IQIDK

-483 AVKPTIDID
+483 IVKPTIDIN
-492 WEVAKT
+492 WEVAKA

-523 QTILSSSYYKLKR
+523 QTILRSSHYKLNR
-536 GVNELGK
+536 GMNELGK
-543 IDFMEVGFTDGQQ
+543 MDFMEVGFTDSQQ
-556 AHQEFWNIYKRPPK
+556 AHQEFWSVYERPPK
-570 VEFQAFILERR
+570 LEFQASILERR

-596 FTPRI
+596 FTPKI

-655 IVKELAATNK
+655 IVKELAAANK

-678 LNDDFNKAPKSLQ
+678 LNDDFESVPKSLQ

-708 PPYAEATSAKTPSGT
+708 PPYAEAGNKAKMSGT
-723 GKNKDLVARGNL
+723 GKHKDLVARGNR
-735 ICEKYKDELNKAN
+735 ICKKYKDDLNKAN

-766 IMASFSTLKYLNS
+766 IMASFSKLKYLNS

-785 REVFKAEFKGGFMV
+785 REVFKAKFLEGFMV
-799 PADTFDNVKGQFP
+799 PADSFDNVKGQFP

-821 TPPPL
+821 TPPL
-826 KPTNALNLEV
+826 KPTNAINLEV
-836 FDSFGEFL
+836 FDSLGEFL
-844 GYKTFKPIV
+844 GYKNIHSCNKVLFLADYLQKFQPKKRDTIFGYLDPGRNSFQHQNLVHISVIDKSQQSHVKYFPI
-853 DKVKNINQYL
+853 IATT
-863 KRYNI
+863 
-868 NNSNILGFIDC
+868 ILLVSVF
-879 AGVDFQNNN
+879 
-888 FVNLANNKNPKR
+888 
-900 NITFFGLTP
+900 
-909 TNLLIGAIYFSIRH
+909 FSIRH

-954 LTFMLFHAQNRIT
+954 LIFMLFHTQNRIT

-974 FIPFSETEVKAE
+974 FIPFSETEVNAKE
-986 GRYSSHAL
+986 RYSSHAL
-994 LDFLKGKIKEEGDSL
+994 LDFLKGGIKEEGDNL
-1009 FLNAKKENKPL
+1009 FLNAKKENKHL

-1026 SKVFDAGREIYRYYH
+1026 LKALDAGREIYRYYH
-1041 TQASTNRLYNAN
+1041 KQDFTNRPYNAN

>member
-1 MLEFILK
+1 
-8 IQARDSKGLVSAIST
+8 
-23 TIANK
+23 
-28 GYNIVKND
+28 
-36 EFVDPLKQRFFMRL
+36 
-50 KIQKEIKPLN
+50 
-60 TEIKEQEER
+60 
-69 SLKTALF
+69 
-76 KALENFSELL
+76 
-86 IGVILTHKKNIILL
+86 
-100 ATKESHCLGDLLLR
+100 
-114 VYGGELNAQILG
+114 
-126 VISNHE
+126 
-132 ILRPLVEKFDIPY
+132 
-145 FYAPCVDQILHEKE
+145 
-159 VLEIIKNLEL
+159 
-169 KHKVSTDLLVLAKY
+169 
-183 MRILSHDFTK
+183 
-193 RYENQILNIHH
+193 
-204 SFLPA
+204 
-209 FIGANPYQQA
+209 
-219 FERGVK
+219 
-225 VIGATAHFVNE
+225 
-236 SLDAG
+236 
-241 PIIIQ
+241 
-246 DTLPI
+246 
-251 NHNYSVEKMR
+251 
-261 LAGKDIEKLVLA
+261 
-273 RALKLVLEDRV
+273 
-284 FVHENKTVVFWMP
+284 MP
-297 LDFSNLNEESLKYQ
+297 LDFSNLREEPLKSQ

-322 LYSGGKIDFILSY
+322 LYSGDEIDFKLSY
-335 KHRSNAILPILW
+335 KHFNATLPILW
-347 GEAKRGN
+347 GEAKKGN

-369 GQHRLYTHHT
+369 GKHRLYTHHT

-386 DAFRMEFIAFDDAI
+386 NAFRMEFIAYDDAI
-400 TSFFYQSGINFSIT
+400 TNFFYKSDIDFSIT
-414 PSNHNTEGFKHALN
+414 PSNHSTEGFKHALE
-428 AFKAMC
+428 AFKAMS
-434 KSHKFVFNFKT
+434 KSRKFVFDSKT
-445 QSQECKEFIKNNLNS
+445 QSQECKEFIENNLNF

-466 IPIDK
+466 IQIDK

-523 QTILSSSYYKLKR
+523 QTILNSSYYKLKR

-556 AHQEFWNIYKRPPK
+556 AHQEFWRIYERPPK

-596 FTPRI
+596 FTPKI

-655 IVKELAATNK
+655 IVKELAAANK
-665 LNLLEN
+665 LKLLEN

-678 LNDDFNKAPKSLQ
+678 LNDDFKSDKVPKSLQ
-691 EILNDKE
+691 EILKDKE
-698 KRKKLIIYIN
+698 KLKKLIIYIN

-758 IYKELDGC
+758 IYKELNGC

-785 REVFKAEFKGGFMV
+785 REVFKAKFLEGFMV
-799 PADTFDNVKGQFP
+799 PADSFDNVKGQFP

-821 TPPPL
+821 TTPL
-826 KPTNALNLEV
+826 KPTNAINLEV
-836 FDSFGEFL
+836 FDSLGEFL
-844 GYKTFKPIV
+844 GYKTFRPIV
-853 DKVKNINQYL
+853 DKVKNINEWFKIYKDEQDYL
-863 KRYNI
+863 G
-868 NNSNILGFIDC
+868 ILVYD
-879 AGVDFQNNN
+879 APDFSHQNTNYLQN
-888 FVNLANNKNPKR
+888 HKGTSHLHYEN
-900 NITFFGLTP
+900 LTP
-909 TNLLIGAIYFSIRH
+909 TNLLIGAIYFSVRH
-923 CIKAT
+923 CIKST

-954 LTFMLFHAQNRIT
+954 LTFMLFHTQNRIT
-967 TTQGTNH
+967 TTQGINH
-974 FIPFSETEVKAE
+974 FIPFSETEVNAKE
-986 GRYSSHAL
+986 RYSSHAL
-994 LDFLKGKIKEEGDSL
+994 LDFLKGGIKEKGNSL

-1020 EFSQSA
+1020 EFSETALS
-1026 SKVFDAGREIYRYYH
+1026 VLNAGREIYRYYH
-1041 TQASTNRLYNAN
+1041 AQDFTNRPYNAN
-1053 ASLYDIKEFF
+1053 ISLYDIKEFF

>member
-1 MLEFILK
+1 ML
-8 IQARDSKGLVSAIST
+8 
-23 TIANK
+23 
-28 GYNIVKND
+28 
-36 EFVDPLKQRFFMRL
+36 
-50 KIQKEIKPLN
+50 
-60 TEIKEQEER
+60 
-69 SLKTALF
+69 
-76 KALENFSELL
+76 
-86 IGVILTHKKNIILL
+86 
-100 ATKESHCLGDLLLR
+100 
-114 VYGGELNAQILG
+114 
-126 VISNHE
+126 
-132 ILRPLVEKFDIPY
+132 
-145 FYAPCVDQILHEKE
+145 
-159 VLEIIKNLEL
+159 
-169 KHKVSTDLLVLAKY
+169 
-183 MRILSHDFTK
+183 
-193 RYENQILNIHH
+193 
-204 SFLPA
+204 
-209 FIGANPYQQA
+209 
-219 FERGVK
+219 
-225 VIGATAHFVNE
+225 
-236 SLDAG
+236 
-241 PIIIQ
+241 
-246 DTLPI
+246 
-251 NHNYSVEKMR
+251 
-261 LAGKDIEKLVLA
+261 
-273 RALKLVLEDRV
+273 
-284 FVHENKTVVFWMP
+284 
-297 LDFSNLNEESLKYQ
+297 LDFSNLNEETLKIQ

-322 LYSGGKIDFILSY
+322 LYSEGKIDFMLSY
-335 KHRSNAILPILW
+335 KHPNAILPILW
-347 GEAKRGN
+347 GEAKKGN

-369 GQHRLYTHHT
+369 GKHKLYTHHT
-379 PPYLCAF
+379 PPYLCTF
-386 DAFRMEFIAFDDAI
+386 DAFRMEFIAFDDTI
-400 TSFFYQSGINFSIT
+400 TNFFYESGINFSIT
-414 PSNHNTEGFKHALN
+414 PSNHNTEGFKHALDK
-428 AFKAMC
+428 FKAMC
-434 KSHKFVFNFKT
+434 KSHKFVFDFKT
-445 QSQECKEFIKNNLNS
+445 QSQECKEFIENNLNS

-466 IPIDK
+466 IQIDK

-483 AVKPTIDID
+483 AVKPTIDIN

-514 GDKTIIEKL
+514 GSKTIIEKL

-543 IDFMEVGFTDGQQ
+543 IDFMEIGFTDGQQ
-556 AHQEFWNIYKRPPK
+556 AHKEFWNIYERPPK

-645 LSTLDSNDVA
+645 LSTLDNNDVA

-678 LNDDFNKAPKSLQ
+678 LNDDFKKAPKSLQ

-708 PPYAEATSAKTPSGT
+708 PPYAEAGNKAKMSGT
-723 GKNKDLVARGNL
+723 GEHKAKVARNNKTH
-735 ICEKYKDELNKAN
+735 ETYKDFLGSGA

-758 IYKELDGC
+758 IYKELNGC

-785 REVFKAEFKGGFMV
+785 REVFKAKFLEGFMV
-799 PADTFDNVKGQFP
+799 PADSFDNVKGRFP

-821 TPPPL
+821 TPPL
-826 KPTNALNLEV
+826 KPTNAINLEV
-836 FDSFGEFL
+836 FDSLGEFL
-844 GYKTFKPIV
+844 GYKNIV
-853 DKVKNINQYL
+853 NENVKNIHMWL
-863 KRYNI
+863 KQKEKIENMEILGYI
-868 NNSNILGFIDC
+868 DTPTPDFQGSPSVAIVNNKNSSKRHSVYFAIASSNIL
-879 AGVDFQNNN
+879 
-888 FVNLANNKNPKR
+888 
-900 NITFFGLTP
+900 FGSVF
-909 TNLLIGAIYFSIRH
+909 FSIRH

-954 LTFMLFHAQNRIT
+954 LIFMLFHTQNRIT
-967 TTQGTNH
+967 SSQGTNH
-974 FIPFSETEVKAE
+974 FIPFSETEVKPKE
-986 GRYSSHAL
+986 RYSSHAL
-994 LDFLKGKIKEEGDSL
+994 LDFLKGGIKEKGDSL

-1026 SKVFDAGREIYRYYH
+1026 SRVLDAGREIYCYYH
-1041 TQASTNRLYNAN
+1041 KQDSTNPHYNAN

>member
-1 MLEFILK
+1 
-8 IQARDSKGLVSAIST
+8 
-23 TIANK
+23 
-28 GYNIVKND
+28 
-36 EFVDPLKQRFFMRL
+36 
-50 KIQKEIKPLN
+50 
-60 TEIKEQEER
+60 
-69 SLKTALF
+69 
-76 KALENFSELL
+76 
-86 IGVILTHKKNIILL
+86 
-100 ATKESHCLGDLLLR
+100 
-114 VYGGELNAQILG
+114 
-126 VISNHE
+126 
-132 ILRPLVEKFDIPY
+132 
-145 FYAPCVDQILHEKE
+145 
-159 VLEIIKNLEL
+159 
-169 KHKVSTDLLVLAKY
+169 
-183 MRILSHDFTK
+183 
-193 RYENQILNIHH
+193 
-204 SFLPA
+204 
-209 FIGANPYQQA
+209 
-219 FERGVK
+219 
-225 VIGATAHFVNE
+225 
-236 SLDAG
+236 
-241 PIIIQ
+241 
-246 DTLPI
+246 
-251 NHNYSVEKMR
+251 
-261 LAGKDIEKLVLA
+261 
-273 RALKLVLEDRV
+273 
-284 FVHENKTVVFWMP
+284 MP
-297 LDFSNLNEESLKYQ
+297 LDFSSLNEEPLKSQ

-322 LYSGGKIDFILSY
+322 LYSGDKIDFMLSY
-335 KHRSNAILPILW
+335 KHPNTILPILW
-347 GEAKRGN
+347 GEAKKGN
-354 FDDLDKAFTQLLLTI
+354 FDDFDKAFTQLLLTI
-369 GQHRLYTHHT
+369 GKHRLYNHYT

-400 TSFFYQSGINFSIT
+400 TNFFYESGIDFSIT
-414 PSNHNTEGFKHALN
+414 PSNHNTEGFKHALD
-428 AFKAMC
+428 AFKAKC
-434 KSHKFVFNFKT
+434 KSHKWVFDFKT
-445 QSQECKEFIKNNLNS
+445 QSQECKEFIESNLNS
-460 SHLLNK
+460 SRLLNK
-466 IPIDK
+466 IQIDK

-543 IDFMEVGFTDGQQ
+543 IDFMEIGFTDGQQ
-556 AHQEFWNIYKRPPK
+556 AHKEFWNIYERPPK

-596 FTPRI
+596 FTPKI

-655 IVKELAATNK
+655 IVKELAVANK

-708 PPYAEATSAKTPSGT
+708 PPYAEAGNKAKMSGT
-723 GKNKDLVARGNL
+723 GEHKAKVARNNKTHETYKNL
-735 ICEKYKDELNKAN
+735 LGSGA

-758 IYKELDGC
+758 IYMELNGC

-785 REVFKAEFKGGFMV
+785 REVFKAKFLEGFMV
-799 PADTFDNVKGQFP
+799 PADSFDNVKGQFP

-821 TPPPL
+821 TPPL
-826 KPTNALNLEV
+826 KPTNAINLEV
-836 FDSFGEFL
+836 FDSLGEFL
-844 GYKTFKPIV
+844 GYKNIV
-853 DKVKNINQYL
+853 NENVKNIHMWL
-863 KRYNI
+863 KQKEKIENMEILGYIDTPTPDFQGSPSVAII
-868 NNSNILGFIDC
+868 NNKNSSKRHSVYFAIASSNIL
-879 AGVDFQNNN
+879 
-888 FVNLANNKNPKR
+888 
-900 NITFFGLTP
+900 FGSVF
-909 TNLLIGAIYFSIRH
+909 FSIRH

-954 LTFMLFHAQNRIT
+954 LIFMLFHTQNRIT

-974 FIPFSETEVKAE
+974 FISFSETEVNAKE
-986 GRYSSHAL
+986 RYSSHAL

-1020 EFSQSA
+1020 EFSPSA
-1026 SKVFDAGREIYRYYH
+1026 SRVFDAGREIYRYYH
-1041 TQASTNRLYNAN
+1041 TQDFTNLPYNAN

>member
-1 MLEFILK
+1 
-8 IQARDSKGLVSAIST
+8 
-23 TIANK
+23 
-28 GYNIVKND
+28 
-36 EFVDPLKQRFFMRL
+36 
-50 KIQKEIKPLN
+50 
-60 TEIKEQEER
+60 
-69 SLKTALF
+69 
-76 KALENFSELL
+76 
-86 IGVILTHKKNIILL
+86 
-100 ATKESHCLGDLLLR
+100 
-114 VYGGELNAQILG
+114 
-126 VISNHE
+126 
-132 ILRPLVEKFDIPY
+132 
-145 FYAPCVDQILHEKE
+145 
-159 VLEIIKNLEL
+159 
-169 KHKVSTDLLVLAKY
+169 
-183 MRILSHDFTK
+183 
-193 RYENQILNIHH
+193 
-204 SFLPA
+204 
-209 FIGANPYQQA
+209 
-219 FERGVK
+219 
-225 VIGATAHFVNE
+225 
-236 SLDAG
+236 
-241 PIIIQ
+241 
-246 DTLPI
+246 
-251 NHNYSVEKMR
+251 
-261 LAGKDIEKLVLA
+261 
-273 RALKLVLEDRV
+273 
-284 FVHENKTVVFWMP
+284 MP
-297 LDFSNLNEESLKYQ
+297 LDCSNLNEETLKIQ

-322 LYSGGKIDFILSY
+322 LYSGDKIDFMLSY
-335 KHRSNAILPILW
+335 KHPNAILPILW

-354 FDDLDKAFTQLLLTI
+354 SGDLDKAFTQLLLTI
-369 GQHRLYTHHT
+369 GKHRLYTHHT

-386 DAFRMEFIAFDDAI
+386 DAFRMEFIAYDDAI
-400 TSFFYQSGINFSIT
+400 TSFFYQSDIDFSIT
-414 PSNHNTEGFKHALN
+414 PSNHNTEGFKHALDV
-428 AFKAMC
+428 FKAMS
-434 KSHKFVFNFKT
+434 KSHKWVFNFKN
-445 QSQECKEFIKNNLNS
+445 QSQECKEFIENNLNS

-556 AHQEFWNIYKRPPK
+556 AHQEFWNIYERPPK

-581 DLLVPSDVRERKGAF
+581 DLLVPRDVRERKGAF

-655 IVKELAATNK
+655 IVKELAAANK

-708 PPYAEATSAKTPSGT
+708 PPYAEAGNKAKMSGT
-723 GKNKDLVARGNL
+723 GEHKAKVARNNKTHETYKDLLGSGS
-735 ICEKYKDELNKAN
+735 

-758 IYKELDGC
+758 IYMELNGC

-785 REVFKAEFKGGFMV
+785 REVFKAKFLEGFMV
-799 PADTFDNVKGQFP
+799 PADSFDNVRGQFP

-821 TPPPL
+821 TPPL
-826 KPTNALNLEV
+826 KPTNAINLEV
-836 FDSFGEFL
+836 FDSLGEFL
-844 GYKTFKPIV
+844 GYKNIV
-853 DKVKNINQYL
+853 NENVKNIHMWL
-863 KRYNI
+863 KQKEKIENMEILGYIDTPTPDFQGSPSVAII
-868 NNSNILGFIDC
+868 NNKNSSKRHSVYFAIASSNIL
-879 AGVDFQNNN
+879 
-888 FVNLANNKNPKR
+888 
-900 NITFFGLTP
+900 FGSVF
-909 TNLLIGAIYFSIRH
+909 FSIRH

-974 FIPFSETEVKAE
+974 FIPFSETEVNAE
-986 GRYSSHAL
+986 ERYSSHAL
-994 LDFLKGKIKEEGDSL
+994 LDFLKGGIKEEGDSL

-1020 EFSQSA
+1020 EFSLCA
-1026 SKVFDAGREIYRYYH
+1026 SKVFDAGREIYHHYH
-1041 TQASTNRLYNAN
+1041 TQASTNPHYNAS

-1075 AKAKDEYYKQ
+1075 AKAKDEKYKQ

>member
-1 MLEFILK
+1 M
-8 IQARDSKGLVSAIST
+8 
-23 TIANK
+23 
-28 GYNIVKND
+28 
-36 EFVDPLKQRFFMRL
+36 
-50 KIQKEIKPLN
+50 
-60 TEIKEQEER
+60 
-69 SLKTALF
+69 
-76 KALENFSELL
+76 
-86 IGVILTHKKNIILL
+86 
-100 ATKESHCLGDLLLR
+100 
-114 VYGGELNAQILG
+114 
-126 VISNHE
+126 
-132 ILRPLVEKFDIPY
+132 
-145 FYAPCVDQILHEKE
+145 
-159 VLEIIKNLEL
+159 
-169 KHKVSTDLLVLAKY
+169 
-183 MRILSHDFTK
+183 
-193 RYENQILNIHH
+193 
-204 SFLPA
+204 
-209 FIGANPYQQA
+209 
-219 FERGVK
+219 
-225 VIGATAHFVNE
+225 
-236 SLDAG
+236 
-241 PIIIQ
+241 
-246 DTLPI
+246 
-251 NHNYSVEKMR
+251 
-261 LAGKDIEKLVLA
+261 
-273 RALKLVLEDRV
+273 
-284 FVHENKTVVFWMP
+284 
-297 LDFSNLNEESLKYQ
+297 
-311 IKAEFFKDKKF
+311 
-322 LYSGGKIDFILSY
+322 LSY
-335 KHRSNAILPILW
+335 KHPNAILPILW
-347 GEAKRGN
+347 GEAKKGK

-369 GQHRLYTHHT
+369 GNNKLYTHHT

-386 DAFRMEFIAFDDAI
+386 DAFRMEFIAFDDTI
-400 TSFFYQSGINFSIT
+400 TNFFYKSDINFSIT

-428 AFKAMC
+428 AFKAKC
-434 KSHKFVFNFKT
+434 KSHKLVFNFKT
-445 QSQECKEFIKNNLNS
+445 QSQECKEFIENHLNS

-466 IPIDK
+466 IQIDK

-543 IDFMEVGFTDGQQ
+543 IDFMEIGFTDGQQ
-556 AHQEFWNIYKRPPK
+556 AHQEFWSIYERPPK

-655 IVKELAATNK
+655 IVKELAAANK
-665 LNLLEN
+665 LKLLEN

-678 LNDDFNKAPKSLQ
+678 LNDDFESAPKSLQ

-708 PPYAEATSAKTPSGT
+708 PPYAEAGNKAKMSGT
-723 GKNKDLVARGNL
+723 GEHKAKVARNNKTHETYKDLLGSGA
-735 ICEKYKDELNKAN
+735 

-753 QFFMR
+753 QFFMH
-758 IYKELDGC
+758 IYMELNGC

-785 REVFKAEFKGGFMV
+785 REVFKAKFLEGFMV
-799 PADTFDNVKGQFP
+799 PADSFDNVKGQFP

-821 TPPPL
+821 TPPL
-826 KPTNALNLEV
+826 KPTNAPNLEV
-836 FDSFGEFL
+836 FDSLGEFL
-844 GYKTFKPIV
+844 GYKNIHSCNKVLFLADYLQKFQPKKRDTIFGYLDPGRNSFQHQNLVHISVIDKSQQSHVKYFPI
-853 DKVKNINQYL
+853 IATT
-863 KRYNI
+863 
-868 NNSNILGFIDC
+868 ILLVSVF
-879 AGVDFQNNN
+879 
-888 FVNLANNKNPKR
+888 
-900 NITFFGLTP
+900 
-909 TNLLIGAIYFSIRH
+909 FSIRH
-923 CIKAT
+923 CIKHT
-928 WQNDRDQFY
+928 WQNHNDQFY
-937 APYDDAFQ
+937 APYDDTFQ

-954 LTFMLFHAQNRIT
+954 LTFMLFHSKNRIT

-974 FIPFSETEVKAE
+974 FIPFSETEVNAKE
-986 GRYSSHAL
+986 RYSSHAL

-1020 EFSQSA
+1020 ELNLPA
-1026 SKVFDAGREIYRYYH
+1026 KAKKVFDVGKEIYRYYH
-1041 TQASTNRLYNAN
+1041 TKASTNRIYNAN

-1075 AKAKDEYYKQ
+1075 AKAKEGYYKQ

>member
-1 MLEFILK
+1 ML
-8 IQARDSKGLVSAIST
+8 
-23 TIANK
+23 
-28 GYNIVKND
+28 
-36 EFVDPLKQRFFMRL
+36 
-50 KIQKEIKPLN
+50 
-60 TEIKEQEER
+60 
-69 SLKTALF
+69 
-76 KALENFSELL
+76 
-86 IGVILTHKKNIILL
+86 
-100 ATKESHCLGDLLLR
+100 
-114 VYGGELNAQILG
+114 
-126 VISNHE
+126 
-132 ILRPLVEKFDIPY
+132 
-145 FYAPCVDQILHEKE
+145 
-159 VLEIIKNLEL
+159 
-169 KHKVSTDLLVLAKY
+169 
-183 MRILSHDFTK
+183 
-193 RYENQILNIHH
+193 
-204 SFLPA
+204 
-209 FIGANPYQQA
+209 
-219 FERGVK
+219 
-225 VIGATAHFVNE
+225 
-236 SLDAG
+236 LDC
-241 PIIIQ
+241 
-246 DTLPI
+246 
-251 NHNYSVEKMR
+251 
-261 LAGKDIEKLVLA
+261 
-273 RALKLVLEDRV
+273 
-284 FVHENKTVVFWMP
+284 
-297 LDFSNLNEESLKYQ
+297 SNLNEQTLKIQ

-322 LYSGGKIDFILSY
+322 LYSEGKIDFMLSY
-335 KHRSNAILPILW
+335 KHPNTILPILW

-369 GQHRLYTHHT
+369 GKHRFHTHHT

-386 DAFRMEFIAFDDAI
+386 DAFRMEFVAFDDTI
-400 TSFFYQSGINFSIT
+400 TSFFYESGINFSIT
-414 PSNHNTEGFKHALN
+414 PSNHNTEGFKHALDK
-428 AFKAMC
+428 FKAMC
-434 KSHKFVFNFKT
+434 KSHKFVFDFKT
-445 QSQECKEFIKNNLNS
+445 QSQECKEFIENNLNS

-466 IPIDK
+466 IQIDK
-471 NNFFTIYQKWFE
+471 NNFFTIYQRWFE

-556 AHQEFWNIYKRPPK
+556 AHQEFWRIYERPPK
-570 VEFQAFILERR
+570 LEFQAFILERR

-596 FTPRI
+596 FTPKI

-610 AKALGQ
+610 AKILGQ
-616 DYQEDYII
+616 DYQDEYII

-655 IVKELAATNK
+655 IVKELAAANK
-665 LNLLEN
+665 LSLLEN

-678 LNDDFNKAPKSLQ
+678 LNDGFNKAPKSLQ

-708 PPYAEATSAKTPSGT
+708 PPYAEAGNKAKMSGT
-723 GKNKDLVARGNL
+723 GEHKAKVARNNKTHETYKDLLGSGS
-735 ICEKYKDELNKAN
+735 

-758 IYKELDGC
+758 IYMELNGC

-785 REVFKAEFKGGFMV
+785 REVFKAKFLEGFMV
-799 PADTFDNVKGQFP
+799 PADSFDNVKGQFP

-821 TPPPL
+821 TPPL
-826 KPTNALNLEV
+826 KPISALKLEV
-836 FDSFGEFL
+836 FDSLGEFL
-844 GYKTFKPIV
+844 GYKNIV
-853 DKVKNINQYL
+853 NENVKNIHMWL
-863 KRYNI
+863 KQKEKIENMEILGYIDTPTPDFQGSPSVAII
-868 NNSNILGFIDC
+868 NNKNSSKRHSVYFAIASSNIL
-879 AGVDFQNNN
+879 
-888 FVNLANNKNPKR
+888 
-900 NITFFGLTP
+900 
-909 TNLLIGAIYFSIRH
+909 IGSVFFSIRH

-954 LTFMLFHAQNRIT
+954 LIFMLFHTQNRIT

-974 FIPFSETEVKAE
+974 FIPFSETEVNAKE
-986 GRYSSHAL
+986 RYSSHAL
-994 LDFLKGKIKEEGDSL
+994 LDFLEGKIKEEGDSL

-1020 EFSQSA
+1020 ESSLCA
-1026 SKVFDAGREIYRYYH
+1026 SKVFDAGKEIYRYYH
-1041 TQASTNRLYNAN
+1041 TQNSTNPHYNAN

-1070 KLNLP
+1070 KLNLS
-1075 AKAKDEYYKQ
+1075 AKAKDECYKQ
-1085 LYANLQD
+1085 FYANLQD